1 MSPSNVVAST
11 TESHIQ
17 ISAQSR
23 DIESA
28 PLELTFLP
36 PMYIDTKEIIFVA
49 TQGTVP
55 SVTFEVYG
63 VPSVLQHLTVST
75 LIRIL

>member
-1 MSPSNVVAST
+1 MVAST

-28 PLELTFLP
+28 ALELTYLP
-36 PMYIDTKEIIFVA
+36 PMYIDTKEIVFVA

-63 VPSVLQHLTVST
+63 VPSVLQHLTVS
-75 LIRIL
+75 RYFGIL